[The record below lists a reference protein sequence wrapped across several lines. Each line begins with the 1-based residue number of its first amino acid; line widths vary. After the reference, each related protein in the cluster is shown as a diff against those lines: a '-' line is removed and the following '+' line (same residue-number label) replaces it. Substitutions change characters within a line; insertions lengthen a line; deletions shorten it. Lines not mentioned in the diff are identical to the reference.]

1 MACRL
6 PRTITEAEFRRLVD
20 QTGPSRSGKRNRAML
35 WAMYGC
41 GLRVGEVVGLSARD
55 INRQAKGGPSLR
67 VRRGKE
73 AKDRANLPIPRAA
86 WDAFEA
92 WAAVRPSSSQ
102 FFFSTLDGKAL
113 SDRYVRA
120 LVSRLADRAEVYKLG
135 DDNGERPINPHILR
149 HSFATRLLERGVDV
163 RQVQLALGHSD
174 LSTTQVYLHVEDA
187 RLRDAIRAAFDAPD
201 DDDEDDEMAT
211 MVRGIVREEL
221 AKMTSRDDLAP
232 IRRAA

>member
-1 MACRL
+1 MPRRL
-6 PRTITEAEFRRLVD
+6 PRTITEAEFQRLVD

-67 VRRGKE
+67 VRRGKG

-92 WAAVRPSSSQ
+92 WAAVRPSSQ

-120 LVSRLADRAEVYKLG
+120 LVSRLAERAEVNKLD
-135 DDNGERPINPHILR
+135 DDNRERPINPHILR

-187 RLRDAIRAAFDAPD
+187 KLRDAIRALSMPP
-201 DDDEDDEMAT
+201 T
-211 MVRGIVREEL
+211 MTMGTTRWPPWCEASSAR
-221 AKMTSRDDLAP
+221 SWRS
-232 IRRAA
+232 